1 MPTGHGM
8 VLNFPIRKISWNDFQ
23 PTCPSFKRAAPDGD
37 RYLRNGETTKQ
48 YHDSDLVGNC
58 AINPF
63 PWIPMCRR
71 IHAPSWSPNSYS
83 AVVLRAIRL
92 GLLTRQIFCWSKR
105 SSGFQAC
112 SKDICKKPSGVTCD
126 GFFSHSN
133 VSKAPK
139 ALVPSEWITPDMSEA
154 ASKSVASD
162 LALMLPVCNK
172 RSISRGRNKRSH
184 SPGSAQV
191 VKHMESA
198 QIWLN
203 SNGLCSTMLNLHK
216 LHKQHSS

>member
-8 VLNFPIRKISWNDFQ
+8 VSNFPIRKISWNDFQ
-23 PTCPSFKRAAPDGD
+23 PTCPSFKRGAP
-37 RYLRNGETTKQ
+37 
-48 YHDSDLVGNC
+48 DSDLVGNC
-58 AINPF
+58 AINP
-63 PWIPMCRR
+63 
-71 IHAPSWSPNSYS
+71 SPCVDGYMHHPGLQTVANYS

-92 GLLTRQIFCWSKR
+92 GLLTRVFRSWSKR
-105 SSGFQAC
+105 SSGFQAF
-112 SKDICKKPSGVTCD
+112 SKDMCKAIRRD
-126 GFFSHSN
+126 MRWFFSLSN

-154 ASKSVASD
+154 ASKSVASA

-184 SPGSAQV
+184 WPGSAQV
-191 VKHMESA
+191 VKHMDKSA